1 MACAPAGGGIEGR
14 AQNIA
19 PLHLMRCFI
28 AGYNL
33 VGALQG
39 RAQNIAPLQVGG
51 IVAVVAIDAI
61 DDIEDI
67 EDIEDMGFGG
77 CGLGG
82 MEEIKK
88 SASPKK
94 NCGCGGWLG
103 LNVVRGKKL
112 CKKNFLFEFFFI
124 ILWLI

>member
-1 MACAPAGGGIEGR
+1 MGVGVGGCVGGGIEGR

-19 PLHLMRCFI
+19 PLHLMRCLI

-61 DDIEDI
+61 DAIDAIEAI

-82 MEEIKK
+82 MENNKK

-94 NCGCGGWLG
+94 TAPAA
-103 LNVVRGKKL
+103 
-112 CKKNFLFEFFFI
+112 KNGASCVSRVAWPY
-124 ILWLI
+124 LW

>member
-1 MACAPAGGGIEGR
+1 M
-14 AQNIA
+14 
-19 PLHLMRCFI
+19 
-28 AGYNL
+28 
-33 VGALQG
+33 
-39 RAQNIAPLQVGG
+39 GG

-61 DDIEDI
+61 EAIEAIEDIDAI

-94 NCGCGGWLG
+94 NCGCGGWRG

-112 CKKNFLFEFFFI
+112 CEKNFLFEFFFI

>member
-1 MACAPAGGGIEGR
+1 
-14 AQNIA
+14 
-19 PLHLMRCFI
+19 MRCLI

-51 IVAVVAIDAI
+51 IVVVVAIDAI
-61 DDIEDI
+61 DAI
-67 EDIEDMGFGG
+67 EDIEDMGFWG

-94 NCGCGGWLG
+94 NCGCGGWRG